1 MQAIGSFT
9 VKITP
14 QSEDKGDGATLG
26 RMLLEKQFNG
36 DLQAQGRGEMLTA
49 GTDTKGSAV
58 YVAVE
63 RVTGILNGKA
73 GSFALHHRGIMTR
86 GMPELQISVVPDSGA
101 GELLGISGTLAIKI
115 EAGQH
120 FYVFDYTLPEAG

>member
-1 MQAIGSFT
+1 LQASGSFT

-14 QSEDKGDGATLG
+14 QSEDKAVGSTLN
-26 RMLLEKQFNG
+26 RMLLEKQFHG
-36 DLQAQGRGEMLTA
+36 DLDAQGKGEMLTV

-63 RVTGILNGKA
+63 RVTGTLHGKT
-73 GSFALHHRGIMTR
+73 GSFALSHRGIMTR
-86 GMPELQISVVPDSGA
+86 GVPELTISVVPDSGT
-101 GELLGISGTLAIKI
+101 GELQGISGTLGIKI

-120 FYVFDYTLPEAG
+120 FYTFDYVLPEIA